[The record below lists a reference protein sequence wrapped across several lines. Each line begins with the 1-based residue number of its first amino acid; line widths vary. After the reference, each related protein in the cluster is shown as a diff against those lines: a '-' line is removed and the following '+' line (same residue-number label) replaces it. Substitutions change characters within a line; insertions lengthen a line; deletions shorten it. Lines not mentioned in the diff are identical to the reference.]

1 VSFSNVKQQNYEL
14 SVMGIN
20 IAFLSNINGA
30 SGFRVGQIGAFSDS
44 R

>member
-1 VSFSNVKQQNYEL
+1 MS
-14 SVMGIN
+14 GIPR
-20 IAFLSNINGA
+20 ALWPLFVRGDCGGA